1 MQMFCPRCGA
11 QNDDQTKFCRKC
23 GTQLDAL
30 ALAVLDDS
38 PHQLTLQRKKRITA
52 LNSITRGGAML
63 VSSAAFAFLLAIFSH
78 EKDWIVIWLV
88 LVGWLAVMGL
98 MSVASG
104 ISTMLESRLLK
115 DSDTP
120 NKRSMKPVE
129 SHGSLTT
136 AKELS
141 LPTSVTE
148 NTTSLLNEPRAN
160 SRANE

>member
-1 MQMFCPRCGA
+1 M
-11 QNDDQTKFCRKC
+11 
-23 GTQLDAL
+23 
-30 ALAVLDDS
+30 V
-38 PHQLTLQRKKRITA
+38 
-52 LNSITRGGAML
+52 
-63 VSSAAFAFLLAIFSH
+63 VSSAAFAVLLATFSS

-104 ISTMLESRLLK
+104 ISTMFESRLLR

-120 NKRSMKPVE
+120 NKRSMRHIE
-129 SHGSLTT
+129 AHGSLAT

-148 NTTSLLNEPRAN
+148 NTTSLLNEPHAN
-160 SRANE
+160 SRVDE